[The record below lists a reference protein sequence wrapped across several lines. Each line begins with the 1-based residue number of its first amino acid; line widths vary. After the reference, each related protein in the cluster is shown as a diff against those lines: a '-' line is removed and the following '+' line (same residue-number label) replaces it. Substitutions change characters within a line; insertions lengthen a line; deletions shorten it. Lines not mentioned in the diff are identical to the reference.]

1 MRNKI
6 SFIFRY
12 LLAALVTS
20 RSSDW
25 RNPTA
30 RAADQGAILVYPA
43 SYFAGIELNTA
54 HDMITR
60 VPGFVFIDTDTTKRG
75 FGAAS
80 GNVLIDGVRPSSKT
94 DTLSSVLDR
103 IARSRVDRI
112 EVIRGSA
119 PGIDMQGQ
127 TVVANVILKR
137 ADESHVIA
145 TLTNTIYG
153 DGHQGPGASVEFTS
167 RAGENTYDVMLS
179 RINTIDDDSAG
190 NGTRFLTLAGQPMVI
205 DASHHR
211 GAEKAGYGLNASL
224 SRPIWQGAFTANLT
238 LQQTTYNSAVFYDPP
253 DAASFPY
260 NHRDTQRRTG
270 RQLGPL
276 FRTGGTDPGGIAEA
290 AAERIFQRLH
300 FQRRPSDFHVGQR
313 HQRIH
318 PARHGALYPVPDPD
332 ARRRFRRRLQRAATA
347 IPASFPT
354 TRPSPCR
361 RPIPRSMRNA
371 AKPISRPVGVLRPTG
386 RWKRARDSNSPP
398 FRPRAFR
405 RAIFPFSSRAS
416 C

>member
-1 MRNKI
+1 M

-12 LLAALVTS
+12 LLAALATVAIFGLG
-20 RSSDW
+20 
-25 RNPTA
+25 NPTA
-30 RAADQGAILVYPA
+30 RAADEGAILVYPA
-43 SYFAGIELNTA
+43 SYFAGIELNTVR
-54 HDMITR
+54 DMITR

-137 ADESHVIA
+137 ADESQVIA

-153 DGHQGPGASVEFTS
+153 DGHLGPGASVEFTS
-167 RAGENTYDVMLS
+167 RAGDNTYDLMLS
-179 RINTIDDDSAG
+179 RINTNDDDSAG
-190 NGTRFLTLAGQPMVI
+190 NGTRYLTLAGQPTVI

-260 NHRDTQRRTG
+260 NHRIRSAE
-270 RQLGPL
+270 LGANWDRFFGPMEL
-276 FRTGGTDPGGIAEA
+276 T
-290 AAERIFQRLH
+290 L
-300 FQRRPSDFHVGQR
+300 VGLQ
-313 HQRIH
+313 
-318 PARHGALYPVPDPD
+318 
-332 ARRRFRRRLQRAATA
+332 RLQRDAYYNASISSGVNQTFTSVSDTSKSILRGTVRYVPVQTLTLEGDAKAPTTRWTAT
-347 IPASFPT
+347 PASFPT
-354 TRPSPCR
+354 TRVSPCR
-361 RPIPRSMRNA
+361 RPIPRSTRNA
-371 AKPISRPVGVLRPTG
+371 AKPTSRPVGVSRPTG
-386 RWKRARDSNSPP
+386 RWKRERDSNSPP

-405 RAIFPFSSRAS
+405 HAIFPFSSRAS